1 MAPETLIGC
10 GESTDLHHLPLVF
23 PLCACVAAGF
33 IRGSGD
39 LPARRSLLVKV
50 TTNCSAKHGAF
61 QKMDLVSSLVSQ
73 TVNKVLQFSGLV
85 GDRNVVRSRR
95 MEEKALEVYG
105 EG

>member
-1 MAPETLIGC
+1 
-10 GESTDLHHLPLVF
+10 
-23 PLCACVAAGF
+23 
-33 IRGSGD
+33 
-39 LPARRSLLVKV
+39 
-50 TTNCSAKHGAF
+50 
-61 QKMDLVSSLVSQ
+61 MDLVSSLVSQ